1 MNLGKYF
8 SLAEVERSD
17 HAKRLGISN
26 RLPIQYYDN
35 VQIMVDNLLD
45 PLRTFYGKPIL
56 ISSWYRSAELNRAIG
71 GAIGSHHM
79 IAAAVDI
86 DLDAVSPTENAKIF
100 NIIKDNF
107 QFHTLI
113 WEFGTNEN
121 PSWVHVSYL
130 KNDLPKKV
138 LRAYS
143 INGKTKYEPYE
154 RK

>member
-1 MNLGKYF
+1 MKIGQYF

-17 HAKRLGISN
+17 AAKRLGINN
-26 RLPIQYYDN
+26 RLPLQYYDN

-45 PLRTFYGKPIL
+45 PLRTFYAKPIL
-56 ISSWYRSAELNRAIG
+56 ISSWYRSPSLNEAIK
-71 GAIGSHHM
+71 GAFQSHHLT
-79 IAAAVDI
+79 AQAVDI
-86 DLDAVSPTENAKIF
+86 DLDPHGPNENAKIF

-113 WEFGTNEN
+113 WEFGTNDN

-130 KNDLPKKV
+130 KNNLPKKV

-143 INGKTKYEPYE
+143 INGLTKYEPYE
-154 RK
+154 RE